1 MLRALLFDMD
11 GVLIDSEPLWH
22 RAEIAA
28 FGEAGLTL
36 TTGDCLQTT
45 GLRVDETV
53 AYWCERFPGL
63 APSRD
68 VLVADIL
75 ERLIRLVREEGEAK
89 PGVAEALAFAQRAG
103 LRLALASSS
112 TYAVIEAV
120 TARLGLAPA
129 FEVIHS
135 AEEEERGKPD
145 PAVYL
150 TTARKLGVDPTDCVA
165 VEDSPN
171 GLLSAKAAGM
181 RCLAIPEPALR
192 GDPRFELADAVLSGL
207 GEIGEE
213 VWERLTP
220 RRRIR

>member
-22 RAEIAA
+22 RSEISAFAEADLA
-28 FGEAGLTL
+28 LTAE
-36 TTGDCLQTT
+36 DCLRTT

-53 AYWCERFPGL
+53 AYWCERFPAL
-63 APSRD
+63 APSPNT
-68 VLVADIL
+68 LVADIL
-75 ERLIRLVREEGEAK
+75 ARLIRLVREEGEAK
-89 PGVAEALAFAQRAG
+89 PGVDEALAFAHRAG

-112 TYAVIEAV
+112 PYAVIEAV
-120 TARLGLAPA
+120 TARLGIASA

-150 TTARKLGVDPTDCVA
+150 TTARKLGVDPADCVA
-165 VEDSPN
+165 IEDSPN

-192 GDPRFELADAVLSGL
+192 GDPRFALADAILSSL
-207 GEIGEE
+207 VEIGEE
-213 VWERLTP
+213 VWNRLD
-220 RRRIR
+220 RAK

>member
-28 FGEAGLTL
+28 FAEAGLAL
-36 TTGDCLQTT
+36 TPTDCLRTT

-53 AYWCERFPGL
+53 AYWCERFPTL
-63 APSRD
+63 APSRNA
-68 VLVADIL
+68 LTADIL

-89 PGVAEALAFAQRAG
+89 PGVAEALAFARHAG

-112 TYAVIEAV
+112 PYTVIEAV
-120 TARLGLAPA
+120 TARLGLASA

-150 TTARKLGVDPTDCVA
+150 TTAHKLEVGPASCVA
-165 VEDSPN
+165 IEDSPN

-181 RCLAIPEPALR
+181 RCIAIPEPALR
-192 GDPRFELADAVLSGL
+192 GDPRFALADAVLSGL
-207 GEIGEE
+207 EEIGEE
-213 VWERLTP
+213 VWNRL
-220 RRRIR
+220 I